1 MKKLVLSI
9 AGALL
14 AASLPVLAHH
24 SFSAEYDSN
33 ARVTLK
39 GVVTKLEWQN
49 PHSWFYMD
57 VKDDKGNI
65 THWQCE
71 TGAPNELVRKG
82 WRKDSLK
89 EGQEVTVNG
98 FRAKDGTN
106 TANAR
111 EVILPNGLQVFSGSS
126 DGGGPQPRQ
135 QGRGGQ

>member
-1 MKKLVLSI
+1 MKKLALSV

-14 AASLPVLAHH
+14 AAGPVLAHH
-24 SFSAEYDSN
+24 SFSAEYDCS
-33 ARVTLK
+33 ARIALH
-39 GVVTKLEWQN
+39 GVVTKMDWMN
-49 PHSWFYMD
+49 PHSWFYID

-71 TGAPNELVRKG
+71 TGVPNELVRKG

-106 TANAR
+106 TTNAS

-126 DGGGPQPRQ
+126 DDGGPQPRQ